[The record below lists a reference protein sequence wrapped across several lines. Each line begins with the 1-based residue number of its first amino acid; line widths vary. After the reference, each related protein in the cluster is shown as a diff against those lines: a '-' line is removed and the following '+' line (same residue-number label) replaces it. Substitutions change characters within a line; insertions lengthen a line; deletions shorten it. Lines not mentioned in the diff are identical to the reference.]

1 MSMEL
6 RGWKYE
12 GRKISDDL
20 HVQMLSMMEI
30 LNDPAQVNGRTWGG
44 SLQTYIGD
52 KLGISSGQVRTIKR
66 MMEEFNLLIRGAL
79 NRNSVPSR
87 NSIYTKNGE
96 MLLELFASEKLMNEK
111 KSIPHLEQ
119 IKEIKS
125 IYKLYYQGVLIE
137 YNFKT
142 NDGRILHPLKAT
154 LKAVMKFGYLDYWE
168 WYILN
173 TIITEDDCEEEE
185 IELENL
191 INDYRRGKIKLN
203 GGDIKENSLSHSYV
217 LGNFVHAGFLRVE
230 GRKESIKIYIDSD
243 AKEIINKILSN

>member
-1 MSMEL
+1 MEL

-30 LNDPAQVNGRTWGG
+30 LNDPAQVNERTWGG

-52 KLGISSGQVRTIKR
+52 KLGISPGQVRTIKR
-66 MMEEFNLLIRGAL
+66 MMEEFNLLKKGAL

-96 MLLELFASEKLMNEK
+96 MLLELFASEKLMKEK
-111 KSIPHLEQ
+111 KSLPHLEQ
-119 IKEIKS
+119 IKEINK

-137 YNFKT
+137 YCFKSDDSKT
-142 NDGRILHPLKAT
+142 LHPLKAT
-154 LKAVMKFGYLDYWE
+154 LKAVKKFGYLNYWE

-173 TIITEDDCEEEE
+173 TIITEDDCEEKEE
-185 IELENL
+185 ELEKA
-191 INDYRRGKIKLN
+191 IYDYRSGKLKLN
-203 GGDIKENSLSHSYV
+203 DEDIKENTLSHSYV
-217 LGNFVHAGFLRVE
+217 LGNFVHAGFLRIE
-230 GRKESIKIYIDSD
+230 GRKQSIKIYINSE
-243 AKEIINKILSN
+243 AEEIVKKILNI